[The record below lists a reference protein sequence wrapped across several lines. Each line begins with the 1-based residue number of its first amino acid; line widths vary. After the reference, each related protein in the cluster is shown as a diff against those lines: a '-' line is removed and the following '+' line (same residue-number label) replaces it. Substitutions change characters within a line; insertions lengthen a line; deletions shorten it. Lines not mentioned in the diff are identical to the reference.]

1 MQFAAAIAHHIHTF
15 EWVLS
20 GPGDPSSRIAK
31 GPAQESEVMLRLAR
45 AATSQGSAFLRC
57 PSVSPMLEGACACG
71 WAACWKRVGAVAVA
85 LRFCSKRVGRY
96 LRVPSNARVCVARLA
111 QDMVHL
117 LYVLRVAGCS
127 TSASVASAAG
137 WAVQQVRWASKKQG
151 GSTRN
156 KSKNNAQNLGFKMFG
171 GHRCSPGNII
181 LRQRGTE
188 FHPGQNVGMVRCW

>member
-1 MQFAAAIAHHIHTF
+1 MLMQFAAAIAHHIHTF
-15 EWVLS
+15 EWILS

-57 PSVSPMLEGACACG
+57 PSVSPMLE
-71 WAACWKRVGAVAVA
+71 
-85 LRFCSKRVGRY
+85 
-96 LRVPSNARVCVARLA
+96 
-111 QDMVHL
+111 
-117 LYVLRVAGCS
+117 GCS

-188 FHPGQNVGMVRCW
+188 FHPGQNVGMGRDHTLFALVDGTVQFGVEERMMPPHKMVRRRYVYVEPLMAAQAPTA